1 MARQQRGA
9 GDPTHEQLTAAVAV
23 LWVAFDL
30 RVLMGRRRPTKI
42 PAHMRTP
49 GGGGMKAHAHTRG
62 GHELKHM
69 FKAEAHVHTRGGMQ

>member
-49 GGGGMKAHAHTRG
+49 GGGGHESTCAHQG
-62 GHELKHM
+62 G
-69 FKAEAHVHTRGGMQ
+69 A

>member
-23 LWVAFDL
+23 LWAAFDL
-30 RVLMGRRRPTKI
+30 RALMGRRQPTKF

-49 GGGGMKAHAHTRG
+49 GGGHESTCAHQG
-62 GHELKHM
+62 GHELKH
-69 FKAEAHVHTRGGMQ
+69 